1 MAPKNVNQLK
11 LTKGQAYMITNT
23 EMSIIVI
30 LAGFPIVIVPPAT
43 TAAWPILVIGF
54 PVFGVCPQSG
64 SDKNNAQNIY
74 VLCIF
79 FCVILKSN

>member
-1 MAPKNVNQLK
+1 
-11 LTKGQAYMITNT
+11 MITNT

-64 SDKNNAQNIY
+64 SDKNNTQNIY

-79 FCVILKSN
+79 FLRDIKVKLNITLQYLSHQFVGG